1 MNEAFVQEYDIYLK
15 QLGVGKIIRKVA
27 CSVIGRT
34 TEIVKQSDNGRKL
47 HLKLSNPK
55 GVWELGMLH
64 TRYPYF
70 NTDDSKQM
78 DD

>member
-1 MNEAFVQEYDIYLK
+1 MVINRERSIRTRVRHLSK
-15 QLGVGKIIRKVA
+15 TIIRKVA

-70 NTDDSKQM
+70 NTDDSKQR